1 MSCGLPGAGPC
12 DEQNIIITG
21 DDKKRERRYAPVQ
34 LRGQLCLW
42 CNCAFSVY
50 LHGNRRTFK
59 KLDFAYYT
67 VQHSADG
74 DAPNQS
80 RYLHADCLL
89 ALALSNQYNATTK
102 RLTLRG
108 ETRPVYAI
116 VMMDRFGEPLYR
128 TNYVKKLDAM
138 VRKHWAA
145 EQKREFLGAVSPLYR
160 EEIMFSFHCSNYK
173 FNGDQAAFDDALRTV
188 NRQYSQYGVS
198 LELTAEQVGF
208 MLST

>member
-1 MSCGLPGAGPC
+1 MSCGLRGAGPC
-12 DEQNIIITG
+12 DEQNIITCG
-21 DDKKRERRYAPVQ
+21 DKKRERRYEPVQ
-34 LRGQLCLW
+34 LRGQTCLW
-42 CNCAFSVY
+42 CIGAFSVY

-67 VQHSADG
+67 VQHSSDG
-74 DAPNQS
+74 DASSQP

-89 ALALSNQYNATTK
+89 PLALSKQYNATTK

-116 VMMDRFGEPLYR
+116 VMTDRFGEPLYR

-145 EQKREFLGAVSPLYR
+145 EQKSDFLRAVRPLYR

-208 MLST
+208 ILST